1 MCKILKTIFIHKHKI
16 LIAPLDWGLGHATR
30 CIPLIRLLQQAG
42 CEVIVASSGDQLTL
56 LKGEF
61 PNLKTIFLTGY
72 NIRYTKHKRWL
83 AFKILKQIPKILL
96 SIREENKWLEKTI
109 KELDIDFVISD
120 NRFGLYTKQVPCI
133 FITHQLSIEAP
144 YNWIKYLLQQVNY
157 KYIKRFTECWVPDFE
172 GSFNIAGNLSHPNKL
187 PAVPVKYIGA
197 LSRFEL
203 KKINEQKFDYLV
215 ILSGPEPQRTL
226 LEKKILSIAPQLN
239 NSLLIIR
246 GKPASTEE
254 IIVPVNCTILNHL
267 PTMQL
272 QQAIAESGF
281 IISRSGYTT
290 VMEVLA
296 MQKKS
301 ILIPTPGQT
310 EQEYLAKRLFSQ
322 NWSYC
327 CNQNEDLLTHVNLA
341 KEFQYCLPV
350 LEEPALSKTVQA
362 FFSRYQ

>member
-1 MCKILKTIFIHKHKI
+1 MCKILQRIFIHKYKV

-30 CIPLIRLLQQAG
+30 CIPIIRLLQQAG

-56 LKGEF
+56 LKHES
-61 PNLKTIFLTGY
+61 PQLKTVFLSGY
-72 NIRYTKHKRWL
+72 NMRYSKHKRWL
-83 AFKILKQIPKILL
+83 AFKILAQIPKILL
-96 SIREENKWLEKTI
+96 SIRRENNWLKKTV

-144 YNWIKYLLQQVNY
+144 YNWIKYFLQQINY

-172 GSFNIAGNLSHPNKL
+172 SSFNIAGNLSHPNKL

-203 KKINEQKFDYLV
+203 QETNEQKFDYLV

-226 LEKKILSIAPQLN
+226 LEKKILSIAPHLN
-239 NSLLIIR
+239 NSVLIIR
-246 GKPASTEE
+246 GKPASTQK
-254 IIVPVNCTILNHL
+254 IKAPVNCTILNHL

-272 QQAIAESGF
+272 QQAIAESRF
-281 IISRSGYTT
+281 VISRSGYTT
-290 VMEVLA
+290 VMEVLT

-310 EQEYLAKRLFSQ
+310 EQEYLAKRLFNQ
-322 NWSYC
+322 NWCYS
-327 CNQNEDLLTHVNLA
+327 CNQNEDLLTHLKLA

-350 LEEPALSKTVQA
+350 LEGSTLSKTAEA
-362 FFSRYQ
+362 FFNRYQ